1 MKLIEIKPPR
11 PKKEKLSKLAMQK
24 KNQFNLNYAYSLPV
38 SPRRKQPFVPAKL
51 SNYLNATGATSD
63 NPTREYHL
71 PLPPVVHHQ
80 MHQCKIVRSL
90 KRSYL
95 QLTAEATGKTPE
107 RRPRKLI
114 SQKKKQFENEYGVSS
129 LSLIKRIRDAQKFD
143 QGSSTVTPAQ
153 LRTETSQPFAGI
165 SKLRQATSPN
175 SWMKKNTLKNTFRP
189 IIVLSE
195 DDDDEDSTGSSNGC
209 VNVFTPPRPRSHS
222 FTKSIR
228 LSYNTWQSQIVS
240 SSSSSTK
247 SESP

>member
-24 KNQFNLNYAYSLPV
+24 KNQLNYAYALPV

-175 SWMKKNTLKNTFRP
+175 SWMKKNTFKNTFRP